1 MENGAQTRRDLPSR
15 DGDDARG
22 SWLILAPA
30 KTPDPA
36 LAGEGVKNAPSSA
49 LVGEGAKNAPSPAR
63 GGGLGRGFALAAI
76 AALLFAGCATVPE
89 DLQPVPEIQPEVAEV
104 RSDPEAFA
112 GATVVWGGNIAS
124 VDNLAEGTRLEIVSR
139 PLGRDQRPLAV
150 DHSDGRFH
158 AFFPGFLDPQV
169 HTPMREVT
177 IRGQVDGANED
188 SIGEFPYTFPRVEVE
203 SLHLWP
209 VPEPEP
215 RVIYRD
221 PFWDPWGPWGPSWG
235 YPWHRGW
242 W

>member
-1 MENGAQTRRDLPSR
+1 MGPATAG
-15 DGDDARG
+15 GDRA
-22 SWLILAPA
+22 S
-30 KTPDPA
+30 
-36 LAGEGVKNAPSSA
+36 
-49 LVGEGAKNAPSPAR
+49 SPAC
-63 GGGLGRGFALAAI
+63 GGGLGRGLAVAAA

-104 RSDPEAFA
+104 REDPDSFA
-112 GATVVWGGNIAS
+112 GATVVWGGSI
-124 VDNLAEGTRLEIVSR
+124 VRIDNLAEGTRLEIVSR
-139 PLGRDQRPLAV
+139 PLGRDQRPLQV
-150 DHSDGRFH
+150 DRSDGRFH

-177 IRGQVDGANED
+177 VRGQVGGVNED

-215 RVIYRD
+215 RVIYHD

-235 YPWHRGW
+235 HPWHRSRW
-242 W
+242 